1 MTILVKAKRKR
12 KTYTDKQ
19 LDKLQTLE
27 QKRLRLQIDKSKRK
41 GKITKVRDPF
51 ALPVTLTKYDLLL
64 RVKGSQQAFDL
75 LWERGDTDYSIKEAD
90 AHDDAYETII
100 KLIKKVYK

>member
-12 KTYTDKQ
+12 K
-19 LDKLQTLE
+19 
-27 QKRLRLQIDKSKRK
+27 
-41 GKITKVRDPF
+41 GKTTKVRDPF
-51 ALPVTLTKYDLLL
+51 ALPVTLTKHDLLL

-75 LWERGDTDYSIKEAD
+75 LWERGDIDYSIKEAD